1 MSRVLHQVVCL
12 LAVASWAAHPTGA
25 AHVVEGPKE
34 IPVALDADV
43 LVVGGSSGAVEAA
56 CEAAARGARVALLA
70 DRPYLGTD
78 LCATLQLWLEPDEQ
92 PRSRL
97 ALACF
102 GHDRVTTPLRV
113 KAEMDK
119 ALLRADAACLTGCYV
134 SDVLRDADG
143 QLAGVVMA
151 NRSGR
156 QAVRAKVIIDAT
168 CHATVARLADA
179 AFRSRIAGPLV
190 CRRVV
195 IGGKLRSGAD
205 LVANRLGFTYPSDAN
220 KASPHLPVY
229 EYTLRLTLA
238 DDTVAG
244 WAAMEHQA
252 RDATYG
258 DSSETASEV
267 LRYEPSDTIVGQSRL
282 DVWSGAAAVDLGP
295 FRPRETGRLY
305 VLSLRADLE
314 NQAAT
319 RLQRPLELMELGTR
333 IGRAAAD
340 EAQALP
346 LPLNAAL
353 PENAADGDIS
363 GEVGED
369 LSGIR
374 PPDLGRI
381 RAGRRALPL
390 LGRYDVVVVGGGTTG
405 APAGIAAAKRG
416 ARTLVVEYLYELGG
430 VGTAGLIA
438 QYWYGRRRGYTEYV
452 DQQVNPGQP
461 AWSAAAKAE
470 WLRRELLGSGA
481 DVWLGTFGCGVLTEG
496 GQVRGVVVAT
506 PQGRGVVLASTVI
519 DATGNADIAAWAG
532 APTQYGLTE
541 NGCLNVQIA
550 GFPARPLQRSY
561 VNTCYTLVDD
571 TDVLDVWHL
580 MAWKRTAL
588 RTTAAFDVGQLVDSR
603 ERRRVVGDYTLTV
616 LDILTQRSFPDT
628 ISQHYSNFDAAAFPD
643 SRLLLVRDAKGPC
656 FETDMPYRCLLPRG
670 LDGILV
676 VGLGASAER
685 DAMTLVRMQADLQNQ
700 GYAAGLAAAAAVQA
714 GGHTRDI
721 DLKALQKELVR
732 QDVLDERVL
741 TDRDSYPRSLADI
754 ERAVAAIGDPDQRQ
768 ALAALA
774 LVMAHSEQALP
785 LLKKAY
791 QFAAAGQQREYATV
805 LGVLGDPTGAA
816 TLAAASDAAQAWDQ
830 GASLTSQRK
839 TGNTF
844 SELDRFVI
852 ALGLSGAPQAGEVLL
867 RKLDQ
872 LQPDS
877 RLSHYQAMALAMQ
890 NLLRPAAA
898 EPLARLL
905 SQPGFA
911 GHATTKPTIASRS
924 GDGLPMATTANRL
937 VTTEGDAEA
946 NGTNLNQAYRE
957 LIIAALLYRC
967 GDRDGIAAAILR
979 QYAQDVHGH
988 FARYA
993 QLMLDREKVSS
1004 RGREVVR

>member
-1 MSRVLHQVVCL
+1 MSRVLLQVVCL

-34 IPVALDADV
+34 IPVALDVDV
-43 LVVGGSSGAVEAA
+43 LVVGGTSGAVEAA
-56 CEAAARGARVALLA
+56 CAAAARGARVALLA

-78 LCATLQLWLEPDEQ
+78 FCATLHLWLEADEQ
-92 PRSRL
+92 PQSQL
-97 ALACF
+97 ALACY
-102 GHDRVTTPLRV
+102 GQDRVTTPLRV

-119 ALLRADAACLTGCYV
+119 ALLRAGAACLTGCYV

-168 CHATVARLADA
+168 CHATAARLADA
-179 AFRSRIAGPLV
+179 AFRSRVKGPLT

-195 IGGKLRSGAD
+195 IGGEMRSGPD
-205 LVANRLGFTYPSDAN
+205 LVAKRMHFTYPSDAN
-220 KASPHLPVY
+220 KENPRLPVY
-229 EYTLRLTLA
+229 EYTLRLTLQ
-238 DDTVAG
+238 DDTVASG
-244 WAAMEHQA
+244 AAREHQA
-252 RDATYG
+252 RDATQG
-258 DSSETASEV
+258 EGSETGSEV
-267 LRYEPSDTIVGQSRL
+267 LSFEPSDTIVGQSRL
-282 DVWSGAAAVDLGP
+282 AVWAGAAAVDLGP

-305 VLSLRADLE
+305 VLSPRADLD
-314 NQAAT
+314 NQAAR
-319 RLQRPLELMELGTR
+319 RLQRPLDLMELGTR

-340 EAQALP
+340 EAQGLP
-346 LPLNAAL
+346 LPRSAAV
-353 PENAADGDIS
+353 PEDAADGDIP
-363 GEVGED
+363 GEIGEN
-369 LSGIR
+369 LRGIR

-390 LGRYDVVVVGGGTTG
+390 LGKYDVVVVGGGTSG
-405 APAGIAAAKRG
+405 APAGIAAARRG
-416 ARTLVVEYLYELGG
+416 ARTLVVEYLYELVG

-452 DQQVNPGQP
+452 DQHVNPGQP

-470 WLRRELLGSGA
+470 WLRRELLGCGA
-481 DVWLGTFGCGVLTEG
+481 DVWLGTFGCGVLTDG

-532 APTQYGLTE
+532 APTQYGFSE
-541 NGCLNVQIA
+541 DGSLNVQIA
-550 GFPARPLQRSY
+550 GFPERPLQRSY

-616 LDILTQRSFPDT
+616 LDILTHRSFPDT

-643 SRLLLVRDAKGPC
+643 SHLLWVRDAKGPC
-656 FETDMPYRCLLPRG
+656 FDTDMPYRCLLPRG

-721 DLKALQKELVR
+721 DVKALQQELVR
-732 QDVLDERVL
+732 QDILDERVL
-741 TDRDSYPRSLADI
+741 TDQDSYPASRADI
-754 ERAVAAIGDPDQRQ
+754 EQAVAAIDDPDERQ
-768 ALAALA
+768 AMDALA
-774 LVMAHSEQALP
+774 VVMAHPEQAVP
-785 LLKKAY
+785 LLTRAY
-791 QFAAAGQQREYATV
+791 QLAAGGQQREYAKV

-816 TLAAASDAAQAWDQ
+816 TLVAAIDAAQAWDQ

-890 NLLRPAAA
+890 NHLRPAASA
-898 EPLARLL
+898 SLARLL

-911 GHATTKPTIASRS
+911 GHATTKPTITSRS
-924 GDGLPMATTANRL
+924 GDGLQASTVADRL
-937 VTTEGDAEA
+937 VTADEDARA
-946 NGTNLNQAYRE
+946 NETNLNRAYRE
-957 LIIAALLYRC
+957 LIIADLLYRC

-988 FARYA
+988 FASYA
-993 QLMLDREKVSS
+993 QQGLDRGKGSS
-1004 RGREVVR
+1004 RGRRVVR

>member
-1 MSRVLHQVVCL
+1 MARMLVHVVRL
-12 LAVASWAAHPTGA
+12 LVVACGAAQPAGA
-25 AHVVEGPKE
+25 AHVVEAPKE

-43 LVVGGSSGAVEAA
+43 VVSGGSSGAVEAA
-56 CEAAARGARVALLA
+56 CAAAARGASVVLLA
-70 DRPYLGTD
+70 ERPYLGTD

-97 ALACF
+97 AIACF
-102 GHDRVTTPLRV
+102 GQDRVTTPLRV
-113 KAEMDK
+113 KAAMDK
-119 ALLRADAACLTGCYV
+119 ALLGAGVVYLTGCYV
-134 SDVLRDADG
+134 TEVLRDAEG
-143 QLAGVVMA
+143 QIAGVVMA

-168 CHATVARLADA
+168 GPATVARLAAA
-179 AFRSRIAGPLV
+179 AFHPLAAGPLT

-195 IGGKLRSGAD
+195 VGGELRSGPD
-205 LVANRLGFTYPSDAN
+205 LAAERKDFTFPSDAS
-220 KASPHLPVY
+220 KANPRLPVY
-229 EYTLRLTLA
+229 EYTLQLTLS
-238 DDTVAG
+238 DPSVAG
-244 WAAMEHQA
+244 WAEAEHRA

-258 DSSETASEV
+258 AGAEAGSEV
-267 LRYEPSDTIVGQSRL
+267 LSYVPSDTVVGQDRL
-282 DVWSGAAAVDLGP
+282 ETWPGAAAVDLGP
-295 FRPRETGRLY
+295 FRPRETRRLY
-305 VLSLRADLE
+305 VLSLRADLGP
-314 NQAAT
+314 QAAA
-319 RLQRPLELMELGTR
+319 RLQRLLELMELGTR

-340 EAQALP
+340 EAQGLP
-346 LPLNAAL
+346 LPANASL
-353 PENAADGDIS
+353 PENTTADVYRGQ
-363 GEVGED
+363 VGED

-390 LGRYDVVVVGGGTTG
+390 LGKYDVVVVGGGTSG

-452 DQQVNPGQP
+452 DQHVNPGQP
-461 AWSAAAKAE
+461 AWNVAAKAE

-532 APTQYGLTE
+532 APTRYGFSE
-541 NGCLNVQIA
+541 DGSLNVQIA
-550 GFPARPLQRSY
+550 GFPERPLQRSY

-580 MAWKRTAL
+580 MAWKRTTL
-588 RTTAAFDVGQLVDSR
+588 RTMAAFDVGQLVDSR

-616 LDILTQRSFPDT
+616 LDILTHRSFPDT

-643 SRLLLVRDAKGPC
+643 SSLLLVRDAKGPC
-656 FETDMPYRCLLPRG
+656 FDTDMPYRCLLPRG

-714 GGHTRDI
+714 GGHARDI
-721 DLKALQKELVR
+721 DVKAVQQELVR
-732 QDVLDERVL
+732 QDILDERVL
-741 TDRDSYPRSLADI
+741 TDQDSYPASRADI
-754 ERAVAAIGDPDQRQ
+754 ERAVAAIDDPDERHAMD
-768 ALAALA
+768 ALAV
-774 LVMAHSEQALP
+774 VMAHPEQAVP
-785 LLKKAY
+785 LLTRAY
-791 QFAAAGQQREYATV
+791 QLAAGGQQREYAKV

-816 TLAAASDAAQAWDQ
+816 TLVAAIDAAQAWDQ

-844 SELDRFVI
+844 GELDRLVI

-877 RLSHYQAMALAMQ
+877 QLSHYKAVALSMQ
-890 NLLRPAAA
+890 NRLGPAAA

-911 GHATTKPTIASRS
+911 GHATPNPTIASRS
-924 GDGLPMATTANRL
+924 GDDLQASTVANRL
-937 VTTEGDAEA
+937 VTADEDARA
-946 NGTNLNQAYRE
+946 NETNLNRAYRE
-957 LIIAALLYRC
+957 LTIAALLYRC

-979 QYAQDVHGH
+979 QYARDVHGH

-993 QLMLDREKVSS
+993 QQMLDRGKGSS